1 MSGQIQ
7 FWSSFLGFVRSTYR
21 TGYAPGQPG
30 RPMLKELAGAEMVTE
45 VAAASD
51 IMPRKTI
58 SPARALAPIVLMVA
72 VWASGALA
80 EIPRTGGDS
89 FLRAEYLVLGNAA
102 RTGLAFDQIDQD
114 GLGNEFGS
122 GSVQQEE
129 DKVAG
134 PSHTGD
140 KVKAGLLSAVLP
152 GAGQFYNGQKSKA
165 YIMVGIEA
173 AIWTAYFVFDA
184 QGDARM
190 ESAEEWAG
198 IYAGTSGSHE
208 NSYWQNVGHFM
219 DSDAYNE
226 VLLREA
232 RALEETATGL
242 ISGADAW
249 QWVNVDRKVG
259 YSQLRAD
266 GNSAYDRSEFMIL
279 FAVVNRAV
287 SVVDA
292 VLNAGK
298 QDGILET
305 EVLGMNVELEMLPS
319 FKDPGARWVVSRS
332 F

>member
-1 MSGQIQ
+1 MKAMPTLI
-7 FWSSFLGFVRSTYR
+7 
-21 TGYAPGQPG
+21 
-30 RPMLKELAGAEMVTE
+30 LA
-45 VAAASD
+45 
-51 IMPRKTI
+51 
-58 SPARALAPIVLMVA
+58 ALVLMVA
-72 VWASGALA
+72 AWTSGALA
-80 EIPRTGGDS
+80 ETIRTGGDP
-89 FLRAEYLVLGNAA
+89 FLRDEYLVLGGGASGSWRSLGA
-102 RTGLAFDQIDQD
+102 RTGLAFDQIGGD
-114 GLGNEFGS
+114 GLSDEFGG
-122 GSVQQEE
+122 GSAQQEEDE

-134 PSHTGD
+134 PSNTGD

-152 GAGQFYNGQKSKA
+152 GAGQFYNGQSSKA
-165 YIMVGIEA
+165 YIMGGIEA

-190 ESAEEWAG
+190 ESAEEWAD
-198 IYAGTSGSHE
+198 IYAGTSGDHE
-208 NSYWQNVGHFM
+208 NSYWQNVGHYM
-219 DSDAYNE
+219 DSDSYYTS
-226 VLLREA
+226 LLREA
-232 RALEETATGL
+232 RALSEAPPAP
-242 ISGADAW
+242 ISEADAW
-249 QWVNVDRKVG
+249 QWVNEDRMDG

-266 GNSAYDRSEFMIL
+266 GNSAYDRREFMIL